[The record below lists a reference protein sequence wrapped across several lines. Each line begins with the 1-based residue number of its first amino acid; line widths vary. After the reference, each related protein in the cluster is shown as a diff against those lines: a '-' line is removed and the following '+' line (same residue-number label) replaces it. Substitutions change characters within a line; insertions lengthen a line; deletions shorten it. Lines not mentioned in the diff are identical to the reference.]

1 MKRISLLIFVLLLTI
16 GFSNK
21 QTLAENETP
30 AYAKWGN
37 IAVTQ
42 TIKRYPE
49 AKVID
54 YLHIGR
60 EEKGAGVAVEK
71 FKLWLRQGEKEF
83 GVFVN
88 VEFEIDTN
96 QFKAISFKET
106 DR

>member
-1 MKRISLLIFVLLLTI
+1 MKKILLLVLVLLFTLGI
-16 GFSNK
+16 GNDE
-21 QTLAENETP
+21 TMAEKETP

-71 FKLWLRQGEKEF
+71 FKLWLKKGEKEF

-88 VEFEIDTN
+88 VEFETDTN